1 MGPTLMI
8 PWKMATL
15 GDIAHARS
23 VSVVAEETGLG
34 RDSLHKSL
42 SADGNPG
49 FEIVPKVVNTLEDS
63 G

>member
-1 MGPTLMI
+1 M
-8 PWKMATL
+8 TL

-23 VSVVAEETGLG
+23 VAVVAQETGLD
-34 RDSLHKSL
+34 RDSSHKSL
-42 SADGNPG
+42 SAGGNPG